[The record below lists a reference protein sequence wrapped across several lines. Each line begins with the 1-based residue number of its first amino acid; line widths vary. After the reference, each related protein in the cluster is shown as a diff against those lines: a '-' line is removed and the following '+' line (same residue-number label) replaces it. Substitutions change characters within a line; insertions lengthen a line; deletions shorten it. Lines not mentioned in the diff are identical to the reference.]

1 MEADIGFN
9 TIDFRGPEKS
19 AQQIL
24 QVSGRSGRHNDKG
37 EIILQTYDANNSTI
51 LSLVENGYKSFA
63 EDELQIRE
71 KMRSPPFRPSSI
83 ISEDAKTAR
92 AAESFLSRVN
102 HELSDYETLGPA
114 PAIVS
119 KISNRYRFQLMILA
133 DNRRLL
139 DQALT
144 TVQASYKKIGN
155 GGLRWS
161 IDVDPLEI

>member
-1 MEADIGFN
+1 MCIRD
-9 TIDFRGPEKS
+9 S
-19 AQQIL
+19 
-24 QVSGRSGRHNDKG
+24 DKG
-37 EIILQTYDANNSTI
+37 EIILQTYDANNPI
-51 LSLVENGYKSFA
+51 LLSLIRNGYKSFA
-63 EDELQIRE
+63 ENELQIRE
-71 KMRSPPFRPSSI
+71 KMRFPPFRPMAI
-83 ISEDAKTAR
+83 IRTDAKSAG
-92 AAESFLSRVN
+92 AAESFLSRIK
-102 HELSDYETLGPA
+102 HKLSDCETLGPA

-144 TVQASYKKIGN
+144 TVQASYKKTGN